1 MVLDGNSIMAADA
14 FINGAPKLE
23 FLIYKNAQD
32 LPMNFGY
39 NAFDSL
45 KILDFTQLTVTVN
58 IGSNFM

>member
-1 MVLDGNSIMAADA
+1 MATGA

-39 NAFDSL
+39 DAFDSL
-45 KILDFTQLTVTVN
+45 KILDFSQLTTTVN
-58 IGSNFM
+58 IGNNFM